1 MAASAPV
8 WQFSVDCG
16 RFSNVTTSTFKKADP
31 QCPTLISK
39 SWDAINQLAKTEK
52 GLLQLTDIF
61 NLCEPLKNGDDLKS
75 WLSDIYVDVAMS
87 NYPYPVNFLSILPG
101 K

>member
-1 MAASAPV
+1 MLFSFIVLAKKNIFKVAGSLAASAPV

-75 WLSDIYVDVAMS
+75 W
-87 NYPYPVNFLSILPG
+87 
-101 K
+101 